1 MLRYAALVTLLAV
14 LFYFYTS
21 ARVSRARPKFGVS
34 APAISGHPEF
44 DRIFRVH
51 MNTLE
56 WMVIF
61 LPVLWLFALYVSD
74 IGAAVLGLVWIA
86 GRVLY
91 LINYTQAAASRGP
104 GFAVQG
110 GVCGVLLIGAAIG
123 IVSTFVHGG

>member
-1 MLRYAALVTLLAV
+1 MLRYTALVTLLAV

-61 LPVLWLFALYVSD
+61 LPVLWLFAIYVID

-86 GRVLY
+86 GRILY
-91 LINYTQAAASRGP
+91 LISYTQAAASRGP

-110 GVCGVLLIGAAIG
+110 AVCGVLLIGAAIG